1 MNLHRRDFLC
11 GLAAIAGASAFP
23 GKAAAPSSLAAA
35 PSLAGNVPATGAA
48 LTAPSGFPDRAASL
62 WHEAMAA
69 LDRHGPLL
77 ARDRLAIADFGAP
90 SAQPRLY
97 LVDLEAGKVQALHVT
112 HGSGSDPGHTGY
124 LHSFSDRPGSN
135 ATSQGAFATCNYY
148 HGRHGHSQRLDG
160 LDPTNRNA
168 LDRAI
173 VLHSAWYAEPDVLAR
188 TGKMGRSQG
197 CLAFS
202 QQDLGSVFGFL
213 GEGRLI
219 YNGKVA
225 TA

>member
-23 GKAAAPSSLAAA
+23 GRAAAPRSLASSASALAEPPAASGPIAA
-35 PSLAGNVPATGAA
+35 PPGW
-48 LTAPSGFPDRAASL
+48 PDRARAV
-62 WHEAMAA
+62 WANAMAA
-69 LDRHGPLL
+69 LERHGPRA

-97 LVDLEAGKVQALHVT
+97 LVDLEAGKFQALHVT
-112 HGSGSDPGHTGY
+112 HGSGSDPGHTG
-124 LHSFSDRPGSN
+124 LLQSFSDRPGSN
-135 ATSQGAFATCNYY
+135 ATSQGAFVTRDYY
-148 HGRHGHSQRLDG
+148 TGRHGHSQRLEG
-160 LDPTNRNA
+160 LDPTNCNA

-188 TGKMGRSQG
+188 TGKLGRSQG

-202 QQDLGSVFGFL
+202 GQDLARVFGFL

-219 YNGKVA
+219 YSGKA
-225 TA
+225 PTA